1 MKKNTI
7 SLLSTFFL
15 FAFTLSSQP
24 AQDSNVGAVI
34 VAALEGKVSVL
45 KNNDDQQGTEAKP
58 GDVIPLGKMIVTG
71 SGSKLTLLLSNGTL
85 VTLVEN
91 TRMTVGKFEQTPF
104 ESEGKKVSDLQAE
117 PSNSKVD
124 LDLDMGS
131 VVLKTKKLN
140 KRSSFNINSPV
151 GTAGIRGTEF
161 QMGFDPSSG
170 VQLDVTESTVDF
182 TPPGGQPVPVTQG
195 QGLDVSPSGQVAPRP
210 VNPTVA
216 QNISTT
222 NQAATE
228 VSADIS
234 MDSVSEAVTEST
246 ELSKEAEADNQ
257 EDSESKE
264 ESKEESQEEPAE
276 DSQEEAMEESDE
288 AGDEKASEPEEPS
301 DEPSSDT
308 EEPAAESDE
317 PTADMEESTNETQD
331 PATETE
337 DIASETQDD
346 ATVAESTEPST
357 DTGEATVSEET
368 MAAPVDQPAEQET
381 TIQET
386 ATVDLAP
393 EDTVISEPTSSTPQP
408 EASFQETLPSVE
420 LTPEPMDTPDM
431 APPPSLAIDDFG
443 LQAPKVEIEIKIEE
457 IIERNPDAK
466 QVQETG
472 KMGAPA
478 SELAKLSLDGGMLDQ
493 YRDLPEDTQKELLN
507 VGEKLVEK
515 ILSVEEVDPVV
526 AVEFVNLSPNAQEL
540 AVNLD
545 EKSFVTLLSYEADV
559 RKGIAELELPV
570 AERLLSMEEF
580 EPELAAKFVG
590 FSPEAQDLTLGLEDI
605 ALVTLL
611 EQSIDEGLIL
621 SALTPESIEQ
631 SSSENIPTDNKAAAT
646 SEEVLSLGDNM
657 RESGNADLYDEVYEM
672 ADGEITEEWV
682 KVAEVAEALSGDV
695 ELNEDSLPAS
705 STVSGLDALGNP
717 FFQEISSLY
726 DVLLDDGL
734 LAGNDPSVIGGDIIT
749 MSTGSYDL
757 SESLGDASTLLLG
770 ASESFTISGD
780 LRFFTSEESD
790 PQVII
795 MSGNDFSPASGSS
808 ITNEL
813 SDLVIATRGNVL
825 LNDARLESVREI
837 AIRALADV
845 ELQNVD
851 IRSESMV
858 RITAAQD
865 LNVDGLQLS
874 QSLPSL
880 IMEATTIRLS
890 NIDFP
895 AATQVQ
901 LNSLK
906 GPIDMKYPNFGT
918 SIPQA
923 QQIGRVNF
931 LDNVK
936 SGGNLIMDRSA
947 FDQFGGNV
955 NIGKLP

>member
-1 MKKNTI
+1 MKNTI
-7 SLLSTFFL
+7 SLLSIFFL
-15 FAFTLSSQP
+15 FAFALSSQP

-45 KNNDDQQGTEAKP
+45 KNNDDQQGAEVKP
-58 GDVIPLGKMIVTG
+58 GDVIPIGKLIVTG

-104 ESEGKKVSDLQAE
+104 DSDGKKVSDLQGE

-140 KRSSFNINSPV
+140 KRSSFNINSPA

-222 NQAATE
+222 NQAASE

-246 ELSKEAEADNQ
+246 ELSKEAEAEKQ
-257 EDSESKE
+257 EDSETQD

-276 DSQEEAMEESDE
+276 DTQEEAMEESDE
-288 AGDEKASEPEEPS
+288 AGDEAASEPEETS
-301 DEPSSDT
+301 EEPSSET
-308 EEPAAESDE
+308 EEPSAESEEPTTETEE
-317 PTADMEESTNETQD
+317 PTADSKE
-331 PATETE
+331 PATEPE
-337 DIASETQDD
+337 DTPSEPQDD
-346 ATVAESTEPST
+346 SLVAESTEPST
-357 DTGEATVSEET
+357 DAGEAAVSEET

-381 TIQET
+381 TIQGT
-386 ATVDLAP
+386 ATGDLAS
-393 EDTVISEPTSSTPQP
+393 EDTVISEPTASTPQP
-408 EASFQETLPSVE
+408 EVSLQDTIPSVE
-420 LTPEPMDTPDM
+420 LTTEPMDTPDM
-431 APPPSLAIDDFG
+431 APPPSFAIEDFG
-443 LQAPKVEIEIKIEE
+443 LQAPQVEVEIKIEE

-478 SELAKLSLDGGMLDQ
+478 AELAKLPLDGSMLNQ
-493 YRDLPEDTQKELLN
+493 YRDLPEDTQNELLK
-507 VGEKLVEK
+507 VGANLVEK

-526 AVEFVNLSPNAQEL
+526 AVEFVNQSPNAQEL

-545 EKSFVTLLSYEADV
+545 EKSFVTLLSYEDDV
-559 RKGIAELELPV
+559 RKGFSELEV
-570 AERLLSMEEF
+570 SDAERLLSMEEL
-580 EPELAAKFVG
+580 EPELAAKFVD

-611 EQSIDEGLIL
+611 EQDIDEELIL

-631 SSSENIPTDNKAAAT
+631 SSSENIPTESKAAAT

-657 RESGNADLYDEVYEM
+657 RESGNADLYDEIYEM

-682 KVAEVAEALSGDV
+682 QVAEVAEALSGDV
-695 ELNEDSLPAS
+695 ELNEGSLPAS
-705 STVSGLDALGNP
+705 SAVSGMDALGNP

-734 LAGNDPSVIGGDIIT
+734 LAGNAPSVIGGDIIT
-749 MSTGSYDL
+749 MGTGSYDL

-770 ASESFTISGD
+770 ASESFNISGD
-780 LRFFTSEESD
+780 LRFFSSEESD

-795 MSGNDFSPASGSS
+795 MSGNDFSPAAGSS

-825 LNDARLESVREI
+825 LNDAQLESVREI

-851 IRSESMV
+851 IRSDSMV
-858 RITAAQD
+858 RIAAAQD

-918 SIPQA
+918 AIPQS

-936 SGGNLIMDRSA
+936 SGGNLIMDRAA
-947 FDQFGGNV
+947 FDQFGGNI